1 MLLSEST
8 SDNCTLAGLILLT
21 LGLWVGGGWAV
32 RRQGWAIRVGGVL
45 LLLVAAG
52 LSVLLV
58 ALWLMYPQP
67 KAHLCHLCHHP
78 HQRPSHILTKSSALK
93 AGLFHA

>member
-8 SDNCTLAGLILLT
+8 SDNFTLAGLILLA
-21 LGLWVGGGWAV
+21 LGLWVGGGGAV

-58 ALWLMYPQP
+58 ALWLMYTAAQSPP
-67 KAHLCHLCHHP
+67 MP
-78 HQRPSHILTKSSALK
+78 PPPPVP
-93 AGLFHA
+93 